1 MGLCFAM
8 ILGFSDIYI
17 FWGGGTGHLIK
28 DIDSDSPAAKAG
40 LRDNDILVAVN
51 GEPIE
56 ALDHEAVVEKIR
68 QSGENTTLLVVD
80 EETDT
85 MYKMVRYTA

>member
-1 MGLCFAM
+1 M
-8 ILGFSDIYI
+8 
-17 FWGGGTGHLIK
+17 IK

-56 ALDHEAVVEKIR
+56 ALDHEAVVEKIK
-68 QSGENTTLLVVD
+68 QSGENATLLVVD

-85 MYKMVRYTA
+85 MYKMVMFTAWVQEWVNLEIM